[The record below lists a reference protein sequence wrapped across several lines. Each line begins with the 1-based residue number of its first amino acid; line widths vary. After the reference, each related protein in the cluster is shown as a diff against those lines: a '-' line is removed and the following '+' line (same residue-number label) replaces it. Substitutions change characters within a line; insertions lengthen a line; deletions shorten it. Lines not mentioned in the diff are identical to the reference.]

1 MSNEYSIEVYRKL
14 EQEFNS
20 AHLHRPMQVKRYE
33 PGTVLDYEVTGVT
46 PAHTAQVR
54 VKIVK
59 FVGGGFAGQ
68 VYRVKVIEIITQQG
82 PITGIEEGAVLA
94 MKILVPPSR
103 FSELFR
109 NTIYG
114 IGFQGPFQLQV
125 NPSAARAGAL
135 WQKFIRRGA
144 KIHFG
149 DERSVVDIYATF
161 VDNAIGS
168 CGELSEWVEGR
179 TWRLEVDD
187 RLDLLKHWRKGK
199 QVDSNQL
206 GSPEYRTKRKFMT
219 EFVKLLH

>member
-1 MSNEYSIEVYRKL
+1 MPNEYSIEVYRQL
-14 EQEFNS
+14 EQEFRS
-20 AHLHRPMQVKRYE
+20 AHLHRPMQVERYE
-33 PGTVLDYEVTGVT
+33 PGTVLDYAITGVA

-54 VKIVK
+54 VEIVK

-68 VYRVKVIEIITQQG
+68 VYRVKVIEVFTPQG
-82 PITGIEEGAVLA
+82 PITGVEEGAVLA

-125 NPSAARAGAL
+125 NPAAARAGAL

-161 VDNAIGS
+161 ADSAIGS
-168 CGELSEWVEGR
+168 CADASPASCSCHAR
-179 TWRLEVDD
+179 QARISARSRWR
-187 RLDLLKHWRKGK
+187 HI
-199 QVDSNQL
+199 S
-206 GSPEYRTKRKFMT
+206 M
-219 EFVKLLH
+219 